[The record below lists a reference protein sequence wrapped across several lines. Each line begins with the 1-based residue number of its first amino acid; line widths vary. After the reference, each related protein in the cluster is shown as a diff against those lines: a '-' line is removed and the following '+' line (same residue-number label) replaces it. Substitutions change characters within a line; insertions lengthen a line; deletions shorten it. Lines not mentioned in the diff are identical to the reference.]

1 MVGFFYSQLENFKS
15 CYISQSPDCQ
25 RHIDDADGMFQALC
39 EHIEFS
45 NNGGNI
51 RPAITVFRQRQPGKR
66 DPRVWN
72 NLMVQYAGYEQED
85 GSVIG
90 DPASVGLTKFCEK
103 LGWRGRGTQFDF
115 LPMLVSGSDG
125 EPRYYEL
132 PQRLCMEVKIK
143 HPAIKEISD
152 LELKWFGLP
161 GLYRSCTF
169 DTVELFLKV

>member
-1 MVGFFYSQLENFKS
+1 
-15 CYISQSPDCQ
+15 
-25 RHIDDADGMFQALC
+25 MFQALC

-51 RPAITVFRQRQPGKR
+51 RPAITVFRQREPGKR

-72 NLMVQYAGYEQED
+72 NLMVQYAGYQQED

-161 GLYRSCTF
+161 GLYRSCTLN
-169 DTVELFLKV
+169 DDDGCELFLKV

>member
-1 MVGFFYSQLENFKS
+1 
-15 CYISQSPDCQ
+15 
-25 RHIDDADGMFQALC
+25 MFQALC
-39 EHIEFS
+39 EHIEYS

-51 RPAITVFRQRQPGKR
+51 RPAITVFRQREPGKR

-72 NLMVQYAGYEQED
+72 NLMVQYAGYQQED
-85 GSVIG
+85 GSVVG

-161 GLYRSCTF
+161 GLYRSSSSTECTVPAHC
-169 DTVELFLKV
+169 TVLYT